1 MMTYS
6 VLMNTT
12 ASLVGASCFFSDAK
26 VRIIMFIFQKE
37 HLHLEKMTKN
47 INSQSEFILKK
58 HYLCTSIPQ
67 KTSLSCIEF
76 PSVFL

>member
-47 INSQSEFILKK
+47 INSQSEFILKNTIFAHQYLKK
-58 HYLCTSIPQ
+58 HHYH
-67 KTSLSCIEF
+67 
-76 PSVFL
+76 V